1 MNNNI
6 HINYQPENINEK
18 QLKIMVFVLNA
29 LEQGWTI
36 KKENDQYIFIK
47 KHENK
52 KEIFKEEYLEHFLL
66 SNFDID
72 NLMKAT

>member
-18 QLKIMVFVLNA
+18 QLTIMVFVLNA